1 MPPVSAPPVLCSPH
15 PSGGLLGKELTPSP
29 WGSVGLGVLWGPQGR
44 VLGWGWELSHSRRD
58 VRGVRV
64 LVLLRSAL

>member
-15 PSGGLLGKELTPSP
+15 PSGGLLGKEPAPSR
-29 WGSVGLGVLWGPQGR
+29 WGSVGLRVLWGPQGR
-44 VLGWGWELSHSRRD
+44 VLGWGQELSHSRRD

>member
-1 MPPVSAPPVLCSPH
+1 M
-15 PSGGLLGKELTPSP
+15 GKEPAPSR

-58 VRGVRV
+58 VRRVRV